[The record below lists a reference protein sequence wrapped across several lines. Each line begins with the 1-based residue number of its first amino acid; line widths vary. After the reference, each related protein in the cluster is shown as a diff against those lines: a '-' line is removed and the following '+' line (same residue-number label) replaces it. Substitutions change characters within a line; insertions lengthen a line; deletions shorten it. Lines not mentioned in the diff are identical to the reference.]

1 MLYSI
6 RGNPYYVL
14 SIYCL
19 CIRNMGEILLL
30 PAVQVENI
38 SKKYHTTYGEIAALA
53 DISFNVSEGEFIG
66 IVGPSGCGKSTL
78 LSIIAGL
85 LKPSKGKIS
94 VFGEP
99 LEGVSPRIGYML
111 QRDSLFEWRT
121 IYKNVILGLEIQ
133 NRVTADDINHVEEL
147 LKKYDLYMFKNHYP
161 SQLSGGMRQRAA
173 LIRTLAVKPDIL
185 LLDEAFSAL
194 DYQTRLA
201 VNDDIYK
208 IIKSENKTA
217 IMVTHDISE
226 AISMSERLYVLSKRP
241 GKIKLC
247 EDINF
252 KMDKRTPLSSREA
265 PEFRGYFNKI
275 WRELDVHVS

>member
-1 MLYSI
+1 MIPAVKVDNISMRYHT
-6 RGNPYYVL
+6 VD
-14 SIYCL
+14 
-19 CIRNMGEILLL
+19 GEI
-30 PAVQVENI
+30 PALDNV
-38 SKKYHTTYGEIAALA
+38 
-53 DISFNVSEGEFIG
+53 SFTVSEGEFIG

-85 LKPSKGKIS
+85 LEPSEGGIYI
-94 VFGEP
+94 FGEP
-99 LEGVSPRIGYML
+99 LKGVCPRIGYML

-121 IYKNVILGLEIQ
+121 IYKNALLGLEIQ
-133 NRVTADDINHVEEL
+133 NRLTPDEIEYVEEL
-147 LKKYDLYMFKNHYP
+147 LKKYGLYAFKDRRP

-226 AISMSERLYVLSKRP
+226 AISMSERLYVMTKRP
-241 GKIKLC
+241 GKIKLMQ
-247 EDINF
+247 DIIF
-252 KMDKRTPLSSREA
+252 KMENRTPLTSRKA
-265 PEFRGYFNKI
+265 PEFREYFNKI